1 MTKRLSK
8 TVFICIALAF
18 AAAAPAGAQT
28 VREAALNKQLA
39 WCPEHPNRIAVRGL
53 QEGVDLEPHQA
64 AVLAA
69 CADVETRDVM
79 VLGTFSASVPV
90 ANRRD
95 EGWQRRHR

>member
-1 MTKRLSK
+1 MTERLPK
-8 TVFICIALAF
+8 MVFICIALAF
-18 AAAAPAGAQT
+18 AAAAPIGAQT
-28 VREAALNKQLA
+28 VREAAVNKQLA
-39 WCPEHPNRIAVRGL
+39 WCPEQPNLIAVRGL

-69 CADVETRDVM
+69 CADVETSAVS
-79 VLGTFSASVPV
+79 VLGTFSASAPV